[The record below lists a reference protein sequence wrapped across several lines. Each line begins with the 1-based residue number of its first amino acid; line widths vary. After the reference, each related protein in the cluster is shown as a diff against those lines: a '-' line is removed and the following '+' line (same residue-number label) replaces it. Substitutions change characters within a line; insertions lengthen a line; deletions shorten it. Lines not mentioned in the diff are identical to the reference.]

1 MSLRAQRRRRVD
13 RLAVLVQLGD
23 PRLEGPLPLRR
34 VLDRGQFLPVSE
46 PYGTLQTH
54 AAQLPARPRRR
65 GHGARV
71 DPPIM
76 AIAPRPYAYV
86 PTLPGSALTA
96 DVLREWAAGVMAA
109 YKVPGIE
116 LVESFPMTATGKI
129 RKADR
134 RPASRTR
141 SAP

>member
-1 MSLRAQRRRRVD
+1 
-13 RLAVLVQLGD
+13 
-23 PRLEGPLPLRR
+23 
-34 VLDRGQFLPVSE
+34 
-46 PYGTLQTH
+46 
-54 AAQLPARPRRR
+54 
-65 GHGARV
+65 
-71 DPPIM
+71 M
-76 AIAPRPYAYV
+76 AIAPRPYAYA